1 MKKNHIAFTLWVT
14 YFAIAVVIA
23 VSLNLNRILELNGTL
38 RNMLPSERIAVMTG
52 YYCSLPLIL
61 LVLREVRRL
70 LKRLQNDE
78 VFTNENVRSLAVIR
92 SCCIGIF
99 AVCLAAGCF
108 FLPLLLVAAVLGFL
122 ALMMQALKQVMAQAV
137 ALQEEN
143 DLTV

>member
-1 MKKNHIAFTLWVT
+1 MKKNHITLTLWVT

-38 RNMLPSERIAVMTG
+38 RNMLPGERTAVMVG

-70 LKRLQNDE
+70 LLRIRKDA
-78 VFTNENVRSLAVIR
+78 VFVGENVRSLAVIR
-92 SCCIGIF
+92 SCCMGIF
-99 AVCLAAGCF
+99 AVCFVAGCF
-108 FLPLLLVAAVLGFL
+108 FFPLLLVAAVLGFL
-122 ALMMQALKQVMAQAV
+122 RLMMQVLKQVMAQAV
-137 ALQEEN
+137 ALREEN